1 MFHQAQQ
8 QRLTTS
14 QQTVVRVG
22 ERKQWQKGKSRPATG
37 AVTAPYLNPA
47 VMFIVRLLATAS
59 MTDDRIAVAN
69 GTAPQDNPGAPLV
82 PIGFDLARRDR
93 KWDKLNR
100 SQTGLCSSMDLP
112 RPEPKAEPRPPSEEN
127 PNWKIIILRLYEA
140 FLSSDSPDWPVKS
153 L

>member
-1 MFHQAQQ
+1 M
-8 QRLTTS
+8 
-14 QQTVVRVG
+14 RVG

-37 AVTAPYLNPA
+37 TVAAPYLNPA
-47 VMFIVRLLATAS
+47 VMFIVRLLETAS

>member
-22 ERKQWQKGKSRPATG
+22 EREQWQKGKSRPATG

-140 FLSSDSPDWPVKS
+140 FLSSDSPD
-153 L
+153 